1 MLRKPSPREGRDE
14 KTSRHKADRAL
25 RAAENLLRD
34 DDPDFSA
41 GRSYYA
47 MFYIAQ
53 ALLHEKGL
61 RSRKHSG
68 VHSLFGETFAK
79 TGAMDPKFH
88 RWLLDAFDKRI
99 QADYGFDVSLA
110 HDDATQLISQARE
123 FLDAARRLLE
133 RTDR

>member
-1 MLRKPSPREGRDE
+1 VKVETQKLLD
-14 KTSRHKADRAL
+14 KASRAL
-25 RAAENLLRD
+25 RAAENLLD
-34 DDPDFSA
+34 NDDPDFSA

-47 MFYIAQ
+47 MFYIAE
-53 ALLHEKGL
+53 ALLHEKDL

-99 QADYGFDVSLA
+99 QADYGFDIALTR
-110 HDDATQLISQARE
+110 DDAAQMIAQARE
-123 FLDAARRLLE
+123 FLEAARQFSSPSQHTR
-133 RTDR
+133 

>member
-1 MLRKPSPREGRDE
+1 MKIETQKLLD
-14 KTSRHKADRAL
+14 KASRAL
-25 RAAENLLRD
+25 RVAEKLLD
-34 DDPDFSA
+34 NDPDFSA

-53 ALLHEKGL
+53 ALLHEKHL

-99 QADYGFDVSLA
+99 QADYGFDITLTR
-110 HDDATQLISQARE
+110 DDALQMISQARE
-123 FLDAARRLLE
+123 FLETARQMLE
-133 RTDR
+133 RIGGV

>member
-1 MLRKPSPREGRDE
+1 MKVETQKLLD
-14 KTSRHKADRAL
+14 KAGRAL
-25 RAAENLLRD
+25 RAAENLLD
-34 DDPDFSA
+34 HDDPDFSA

-47 MFYIAQ
+47 MFYIAE
-53 ALLHEKGL
+53 ALLHEKDL

-99 QADYGFDVSLA
+99 QADYGFDIFLTR
-110 HDDATQLISQARE
+110 DDAAQMIAQARE
-123 FLDAARRLLE
+123 FLEAARQFSSSSQHTR
-133 RTDR
+133 